1 MLTSFNSNIGAL
13 SVIQRAT
20 SLPCNM
26 AKPNEVIRGRK
37 SNLWLLE
44 YRGPIRK
51 ALAPLAP

>member
-20 SLPCNM
+20 SCKRN
-26 AKPNEVIRGRK
+26 IGRRK

-51 ALAPLAP
+51 ALALLAP

>member
-20 SLPCNM
+20 SLSCN
-26 AKPNEVIRGRK
+26 IRGRK
-37 SNLWLLE
+37 SNLWILE